1 MQDLPLLDG
10 KSIRKREIY
19 TIRKGE
25 LVRDPIEDKLIIT
38 PNELIKIKERNKGKN
53 ACIFYDD
60 SGKAC
65 TIYENRPSQC
75 VTLKCWDT
83 TAFMRVYEAPRPER
97 KDIIQDM
104 LLLGIIEEH
113 EKRCNYSILENKVSR
128 IETEGEKAVN
138 EILEILRFDYQ
149 LRPFV
154 SEKLDLD
161 PEELNLFFGRPLT
174 ETIVMYG
181 MQVVREPDGSFLLTK
196 SPVK

>member
-1 MQDLPLLDG
+1 MQDLPLLDDR
-10 KSIRKREIY
+10 SIRKREIY

-25 LVRDPIEDKLIIT
+25 LVRDPIEDKLIVT
-38 PNELIKIKERNKGKN
+38 PNELIKIKDRDKGKIG
-53 ACIFYDD
+53 CIFYDD
-60 SGKAC
+60 SDKAC

-75 VTLKCWDT
+75 VALKCWDT
-83 TAFMRVYEAPRPER
+83 TEFMRVYEGPRPER
-97 KDIIQDM
+97 RDIIQDTIF
-104 LLLGIIEEH
+104 LGIIEEH
-113 EKRCNYSILENKVSR
+113 EKRCNYSILENKVSH

-196 SPVK
+196 SPTS